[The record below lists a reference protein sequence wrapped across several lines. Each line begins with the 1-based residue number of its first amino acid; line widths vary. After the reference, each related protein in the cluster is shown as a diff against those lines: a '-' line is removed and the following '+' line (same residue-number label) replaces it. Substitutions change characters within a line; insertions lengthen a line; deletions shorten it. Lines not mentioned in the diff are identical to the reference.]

1 MKNLGWMISR
11 KEKIMQG
18 MKSLSKQDLI
28 DMINENFA
36 DSKEQDIIATFCYS
50 SNGHREPQ
58 QQCILFRKEIYN
70 P

>member
-1 MKNLGWMISR
+1 
-11 KEKIMQG
+11 MQG

>member
-1 MKNLGWMISR
+1 
-11 KEKIMQG
+11 MQG
-18 MKSLSKQDLI
+18 MKSLSKQDLL

-36 DSKEQDIIATFCYS
+36 DSKEQDIIAVFCYS
-50 SNGHREPQ
+50 SDGYHAPQ